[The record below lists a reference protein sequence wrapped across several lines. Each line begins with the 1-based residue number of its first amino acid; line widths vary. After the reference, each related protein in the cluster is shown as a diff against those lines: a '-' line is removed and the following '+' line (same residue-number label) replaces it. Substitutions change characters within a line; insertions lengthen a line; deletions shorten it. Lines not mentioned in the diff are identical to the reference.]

1 MVEWLTLLLQWLG
14 LLNRNF
20 PLLKRLA
27 LLSRTTLIV
36 FKNKYTKG
44 GRKIRSLPMALI
56 PDTR

>member
-27 LLSRTTLIV
+27 FQVR
-36 FKNKYTKG
+36 
-44 GRKIRSLPMALI
+44 RSSGFAHQGALETGAAVLN
-56 PDTR
+56 P